1 MQEALAAIH
10 QANHR
15 RLPLTFVY
23 ASREGQVGLHCHV
36 PDALSP
42 LVVGPL
48 TAKYPNCTLRPV
60 IAQSGE
66 QGAPSASAETV
77 TVELELRP
85 DLFPLLRHSQFEDI
99 ASGSFEDPIDALLQS
114 ITPDDKTRCCI
125 EIYVRPTSHR
135 RQRRARRAV
144 TVLDSLVFRRH
155 HRLAGLYARWSTHR
169 RLWPLA
175 FLLSLW
181 VAPAHA
187 HLRSQID
194 TTGGLHH
201 EREDD
206 VQAASDK
213 VGQHLFDARIRL
225 VASGSPEAHTHAE
238 RRLQAMVGALG
249 SFTASRLAT
258 FHVCRIRRV
267 RAGRS
272 RRTGADADCTAPG
285 RFPCRRGG
293 FLLSHEEL
301 ATLFHPPTA
310 GVSVQGMHTSAFTEL
325 EAPTTFNS
333 EGGAGG
339 TTLGRVRFRDDR
351 RAVSVDLDARR
362 RHLYIV
368 GRTGVGKSTLLLNL
382 LLADLQAG
390 RGVGL
395 LDPHGDLAERV
406 LAAVPQPRTNDVV
419 VFDPSDESYAV
430 GFNPLACF
438 DPARRD
444 LVADDVVSAFAKVY
458 DFSQTP
464 RLRDTLRNALYVL
477 IEQGETLVSLL
488 LLLSD
493 TAYRERVVRSVDDDV
508 ARLFWEREF
517 PGWNERYRTE
527 ALSAIQNKVRPFLMN
542 KNIRAIVGQKGR
554 TLNLRQVM
562 DEGKVLVANLSKGR
576 IGEDNAN
583 LLGSLL
589 VTSLQ
594 QAAMSRANIPEE
606 QRRDFFLT
614 VDEFQNYRTGS
625 FASILSEARKYRL
638 CLTVAHQYLQQL
650 DSQTAAAVFGN
661 VGSLIAFQVGGEDAE
676 VLAPQLSQF
685 PGQVRPSDLSNLPK
699 YTAYARLLIGD
710 LPSRPFSLQ
719 TDPPPQISGSADRS
733 AVVRAASHRRHA
745 APAERVHQEIR
756 RSLAA
761 V

>member
-1 MQEALAAIH
+1 
-10 QANHR
+10 
-15 RLPLTFVY
+15 
-23 ASREGQVGLHCHV
+23 
-36 PDALSP
+36 
-42 LVVGPL
+42 
-48 TAKYPNCTLRPV
+48 
-60 IAQSGE
+60 
-66 QGAPSASAETV
+66 
-77 TVELELRP
+77 
-85 DLFPLLRHSQFEDI
+85 
-99 ASGSFEDPIDALLQS
+99 
-114 ITPDDKTRCCI
+114 
-125 EIYVRPTSHR
+125 
-135 RQRRARRAV
+135 
-144 TVLDSLVFRRH
+144 
-155 HRLAGLYARWSTHR
+155 
-169 RLWPLA
+169 
-175 FLLSLW
+175 
-181 VAPAHA
+181 
-187 HLRSQID
+187 
-194 TTGGLHH
+194 
-201 EREDD
+201 
-206 VQAASDK
+206 
-213 VGQHLFDARIRL
+213 
-225 VASGSPEAHTHAE
+225 
-238 RRLQAMVGALG
+238 
-249 SFTASRLAT
+249 
-258 FHVCRIRRV
+258 
-267 RAGRS
+267 
-272 RRTGADADCTAPG
+272 
-285 RFPCRRGG
+285 
-293 FLLSHEEL
+293 
-301 ATLFHPPTA
+301 
-310 GVSVQGMHTSAFTEL
+310 MHTSAFAEL
-325 EAPTTFNS
+325 EAPTAFNS
-333 EGGAGG
+333 EGGEGG
-339 TTLGRVRFRDDR
+339 TTLGRVRFRDDH

-406 LAAVPQPRTNDVV
+406 LAAVPHPRTNDVV

-464 RLRDTLRNALYVL
+464 RLKDTLRNALYVL
-477 IEQGETLVSLL
+477 IEQEETLVSLL

-493 TAYRERVVRSVDDDV
+493 TAYRERVVRTVDDDV

-638 CLTVAHQYLQQL
+638 SLTVAHQYLQQL

-661 VGSLIAFQVGGEDAE
+661 VGSLITFQVGGEDAE

-685 PGQVRPSDLSNLPK
+685 PGQVRPADLSNLPK

-719 TDPPPQISGSADRS
+719 TDLPPQITDSSD
-733 AVVRAASHRRHA
+733 
-745 APAERVHQEIR
+745 
-756 RSLAA
+756 
-761 V
+761 